1 MSKTVGVYVSDERSE
16 TANGMVVYVVND
28 EGKRVRLEIA
38 PDMIHA
44 FTVPVVGAVSN

>member
-1 MSKTVGVYVSDERSE
+1 MSKTVAVQVSDERST
-16 TANGMVVYVVND
+16 TANGIVVYVISD